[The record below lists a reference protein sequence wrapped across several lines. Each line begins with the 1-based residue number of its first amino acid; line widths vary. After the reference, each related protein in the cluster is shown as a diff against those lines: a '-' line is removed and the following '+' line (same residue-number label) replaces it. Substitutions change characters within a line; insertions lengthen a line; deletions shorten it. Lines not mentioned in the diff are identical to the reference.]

1 MVFYSKKYK
10 DNPSGF
16 PDRDR
21 NPKSKDD
28 KYHLQWAEAIY
39 SKFLGDKTAWPFEQR
54 SWWNYLR
61 AYSKGEQSVTKY
73 QSWLLGDNTTDEG
86 AYTSYDDAIGSLSKR
101 AKREGWYNV
110 LWDIVSP
117 APKIMNSI
125 HGMFDDL
132 EYDVFADVVDA
143 KSKDLEEDKKW
154 KTIVEGKFAS
164 WQAEFKKNAGI
175 PMDEEVPL
183 PKSEEEFDRMA
194 SKEGYKLGVA
204 KAMQKLTRYAVEGD
218 SKWMDVIKKKVL
230 EDFIAIGRAAIKD
243 YFDPEDGKFKVKYL
257 DVANVII
264 QHSKEFDFND
274 SEYAGY
280 FGVWTISNLKTK
292 RPDIP
297 EKQWKEL
304 AKQYT
309 GYLGN
314 PSDSGNFDSLYGTAG
329 SDNLSY
335 KYDEFKVS
343 VLETEW
349 IDTDSKKALKY
360 HSVYGRDTY
369 HRVGY
374 DKDLDPLSKK
384 QVKKG
389 ASQSLVKTNVRL
401 LRQCSWVVGSE
412 VIFDAGPVNMA
423 ARPDKTK
430 PKLSIRVESLQS
442 KSLTEQLYPIYDQ
455 FFMAWLR
462 HQNSMS
468 MMIEKGYAVD
478 MSMLMN
484 ITDGEG
490 KKWDWDQVMNMW
502 KQTGILPFMVSMGGG
517 YQGGQTTPIS
527 EIPGGLGERLV
538 ESINLFA
545 WCFKMIEDI
554 TGINP
559 ISLGATPDASAP
571 VTTTRFALQATS
583 NALKPIMLA
592 ILELK
597 RAASDSLMRRLQIG
611 LRNSKEIRETYT
623 GVVGSA
629 DIEALVVGEKSAA
642 QYGIVLKE
650 RPGEL
655 YKERIKAYIEAALQ
669 SGRDGRPGLTAPQAL
684 YFEERL
690 SQGADLIE
698 IRQQI
703 SYEIEKDK
711 QEMEMSK
718 QNAIEQQ
725 SQAVQQQEQQKS
737 QNIAGLKQMESQLR
751 MQEDSHATGNKAAL
765 NKQTN
770 NYDYLKGLQELAVKE
785 EESKN
790 KVNNANS

>member
-1 MVFYSKKYK
+1 MYRDEKYK
-10 DNPSGF
+10 DKPSGF
-16 PDRDR
+16 PDRDV

-28 KYHLQWAEAIY
+28 SYHLQWAEAIY
-39 SKFLGDKTAWPFEQR
+39 SKFIGDKTGWNFEQR
-54 SWWNYLR
+54 NWYRYLR
-61 AYSKGEQSVTKY
+61 AYSKGTQSVAKY
-73 QSWLLGDNTTDEG
+73 KSWLLNDSSDEG
-86 AYTSYDDAIGSLSKR
+86 DSYTSYDDAIGSLSKR
-101 AKREGWYNV
+101 AKREGWYSV

-132 EYDVFADVVDA
+132 EYDVFAEVVDA

-154 KTIVEGKFAS
+154 KAIVEGKYAS

-175 PMDEEVPL
+175 PVDEQVPL

-204 KAMQKLTRYAVEGD
+204 KAMQKLTRNAIDND
-218 SKWMDVIKKKVL
+218 SKWTDVIKKKLL
-230 EDFIAIGRAAIKD
+230 EDYIAIGRGAIKD

-257 DVANVII
+257 DVANVVI
-264 QHSKEFDFND
+264 QFSKEFDYND

-280 FGVWTISNLKTK
+280 FTEWTISNLKAK
-292 RPDIP
+292 RPDIK
-297 EKQWKEL
+297 EAQWKDL
-304 AKQYT
+304 AKKYL

-314 PSDSGNFDSLYGTAG
+314 PTGTGNTDFDLGLSEDSL
-329 SDNLSY
+329 SY
-335 KYDEFKVS
+335 RYDEFKVS
-343 VLETEW
+343 VLEAEW
-349 IDTDSKKALKY
+349 IDTDIRKGLKY

-369 HRVGY
+369 HRVGF
-374 DKDLDPLSKK
+374 DTELKPLSKN

-389 ASQSLVKTNVRL
+389 ATQSLVKSNIRV
-401 LRQCSWVVGSE
+401 LRECSWAVGSDI
-412 VIFDAGPVNMA
+412 VFNVGLVNMA

-430 PKLSIRVESLQS
+430 PKLRIRVEALQS

-478 MSMLMN
+478 MGMLMN
-484 ITDGEG
+484 ITDGDG
-490 KKWDWDQVMNMW
+490 KKWSWDEIMNMW
-502 KQTGILPFMVSMGGG
+502 KQTGILPFMVSMGGN

-583 NALKPIMLA
+583 NALKPIMMS
-592 ILELK
+592 IIELK
-597 RAASDSLMRRLQIG
+597 RAGSDSLMRRLQIG
-611 LRNSKEIRETYT
+611 IRNSKEIRDTYS
-623 GVVGSA
+623 GIVGA
-629 DIEALVVGEKSAA
+629 NDIEALRVGEKSAA
-642 QYGIVLKE
+642 QYGITLLE

-655 YKERIKAYIEAALQ
+655 
-669 SGRDGRPGLTAPQAL
+669 
-684 YFEERL
+684 
-690 SQGADLIE
+690 
-698 IRQQI
+698 
-703 SYEIEKDK
+703 
-711 QEMEMSK
+711 
-718 QNAIEQQ
+718 
-725 SQAVQQQEQQKS
+725 
-737 QNIAGLKQMESQLR
+737 
-751 MQEDSHATGNKAAL
+751 
-765 NKQTN
+765 
-770 NYDYLKGLQELAVKE
+770 
-785 EESKN
+785 
-790 KVNNANS
+790 